1 MNEIGKVNAFRLF
14 VIKRRI
20 RIPYMTVQYD
30 KYKKRIVVGWA
41 VHHLGCGCVLWTD
54 KFSQLV
60 KFIKDSRYRR
70 FIFVEQHTNGH
81 FWFHP
86 RTGYHRTKRGAL
98 KSFKRS
104 FWWDLERPYLIL
116 EIAQKFPTGYDGDYN
131 SWYTKDCEVFTQDK
145 LEKKFT
151 LYCKQVGSHNVMS
164 C

>member
-1 MNEIGKVNAFRLF
+1 MSEVGKVSAFRLF

-20 RIPYMTVQYD
+20 RIPYMTFQYD
-30 KYKKRIVVGWA
+30 KYQKRVVIGWA
-41 VHHLGCGCVLWTD
+41 IHHLGCGCVLWTD

-60 KFIKDSRYRR
+60 KFIKDSKYRR
-70 FIFVEQHTNGH
+70 FIFVEQHENGY

-116 EIAQKFPTGYDGDYN
+116 EIAQQFPTGYDGDYN
-131 SWYTKDCEVFTQDK
+131 SWYTTDCEVFTQDR
-145 LEKKFT
+145 LEKKICPVLQT
-151 LYCKQVGSHNVMS
+151 GG
-164 C
+164 